1 MSLTQW
7 YSIMISQKIF
17 FFCVYH
23 PHQLTNIPFTGE
35 YLATLPGSLKKF
47 PSKFVTLPPYNG
59 AHEPSLKPFKSQ
71 TPFRGAPRIH
81 SRSDAFVPRFLS
93 RYVNAH
99 TCVRECRSLFY
110 RFFPDSTPPL
120 VLQRRFQVARS
131 DHRGPPFF
139 GWICTLYKVSS
150 TFNKNEIS

>member
-1 MSLTQW
+1 VCNKCHWHNDIRSRFLKK
-7 YSIMISQKIF
+7 YF
-17 FFCVYH
+17 FVCL
-23 PHQLTNIPFTGE
+23 PPSPADKRIPFTGE
-35 YLATLPGSLKKF
+35 YLAMLPGSLKKF

-81 SRSDAFVPRFLS
+81 SRSDAFVSWFLS

-110 RFFPDSTPPL
+110 RFSLDSTPPL
-120 VLQRRFQVARS
+120 VLQQRFQVARS
-131 DHRGPPFF
+131 DHRGIPFSV
-139 GWICTLYKVSS
+139 GYVHCIK
-150 TFNKNEIS
+150 

>member
-1 MSLTQW
+1 MIFDRDFSRNKLFVFATLTGRQT
-7 YSIMISQKIF
+7 Y
-17 FFCVYH
+17 
-23 PHQLTNIPFTGE
+23 IPSTGE

-47 PSKFVTLPPYNG
+47 PSKFVTLPPHNG

-81 SRSDAFVPRFLS
+81 SKSDAFVPRFLS

-110 RFFPDSTPPL
+110 RFFPTPPRPSSFSGVSKSL
-120 VLQRRFQVARS
+120 DPIIGEHLFSVGYNV
-131 DHRGPPFF
+131 H
-139 GWICTLYKVSS
+139 CTK
-150 TFNKNEIS
+150 

>member
-1 MSLTQW
+1 MIIGECVIDTLISNRNFSKNSFLCLSPSPVDK
-7 YSIMISQKIF
+7 YS
-17 FFCVYH
+17 VH
-23 PHQLTNIPFTGE
+23 GE
-35 YLATLPGSLKKF
+35 YLSLPGSLKKF
-47 PSKFVTLPPYNG
+47 PSKFVTLPPHNG

-110 RFFPDSTPPL
+110 RFFPDPTPPL
-120 VLQRRFQVARS
+120 VLQRCFQVARS
-131 DHRGPPFF
+131 DHRGTPFF
-139 GWICTLYKVSS
+139 GWTLYVY
-150 TFNKNEIS
+150 IV